1 MNSHRLRPI
10 FILAAV
16 FFVAPAMLRAQ
27 SVPRV
32 NGDRVIEHL
41 NAMGAIGK
49 NPGGGYD
56 RIAYTEADRQGRD
69 YVIGLMRAAGLET
82 KVDAAG
88 NISGRRAGREP
99 GLPVL
104 MLGSHVDS
112 VPQGG
117 NYDGVVGSLGAIEV
131 AQILAERQLS
141 LRHPLE
147 IVIFQNEE
155 GGLKGSRAISG
166 ELREDELNQATRSGK
181 TLRDGIAFIG
191 GDPAHL
197 AEVRRKAGDIFGYL
211 ELHIQQGGS
220 LADSKTDIGI
230 VDGIVGNRRWDVTI
244 EGMANHAGT
253 TPMNQRHDALLA
265 GARFIEAVNRVVTSI
280 LGQQVGTVGRIQ
292 AIPGAYNVVP
302 GKVVLGLD
310 LRDLEEARM
319 DVMFEKIRE
328 AADQIGQAN
337 GTKFSFQQI
346 VNDKPALTDQRFR
359 QMIAESAK
367 QLNLSTAV
375 VRSGATQDAQSIGRL
390 APMGMIFV
398 PSVGGISHSPD
409 EFTRPED
416 VVNGVNV
423 LLLTTLQLDAQNW

>member
-131 AQILAERQLS
+131 AQILAERQFS

-211 ELHIQQGGS
+211 ELHIQQGGG

-280 LGQQVGTVGRIQ
+280 PGQQVGTVGRIQ

-367 QLNLSTAV
+367 HLNLSTAV

>member
-1 MNSHRLRPI
+1 MNSCRLTPTL
-10 FILAAV
+10 ILIGV
-16 FFVAPAMLRAQ
+16 FVLAPAMLRAQ

-32 NGDRVIEHL
+32 NGDRLIEHL

-56 RIAYTEADRQGRD
+56 RIAYTEADRQGRE
-69 YVIGLMRAAGLET
+69 YVIGLMHAAGLDT
-82 KVDAAG
+82 RVDAAG

-99 GLPVL
+99 GLTVL

-131 AQILAERQLS
+131 AQILAERKLP

-181 TLRDGIAFIG
+181 TLRDGLAFIG

-197 AEVRRKAGDIFGYL
+197 AEERRKAGDIFAYL

-220 LADSKTDIGI
+220 LDASKTDIGI
-230 VDGIVGNRRWDVTI
+230 VDGIVGNRRWDVSI

-265 GARFIEAVNRVVTSI
+265 GARFIEAVNRVVNSVP
-280 LGQQVGTVGRIQ
+280 GQQVGTVGRIQ
-292 AIPGAYNVVP
+292 ALPGAYNVVP

-319 DVMFEKIRE
+319 DAMFAKICE
-328 AADQIGQAN
+328 AADQIGQAS
-337 GTKFSFQQI
+337 GTKFSYQQI
-346 VNDKPALTDQRFR
+346 VNDKPALTDERLR

-375 VRSGATQDAQSIGRL
+375 VRSGATHDALSIGRL

-398 PSVGGISHSPD
+398 PSVGGISHAPD
-409 EFTRPED
+409 EFTRPQD
-416 VVNGVNV
+416 VINGVNV
-423 LLLTTLQLDAQNW
+423 LLLTTMQLDAQNW